1 MVLPVFFF
9 ASASSVPPEMLPTP
23 VAPTS
28 VASDMRILRM
38 RSAKSA
44 LEMRA
49 RRGTIRKRGG
59 FYPPICRMIP
69 MSYLFP
75 IPQVPALEDA
85 LDIAM
90 DYLERTGQAFPLS
103 QTERFCGQVIFEEWA
118 TGRRHRVWLA
128 NRAIGAVEQAR
139 KANWF
144 RILHEPVTVSGIRS

>member
-1 MVLPVFFF
+1 MPYVFPV
-9 ASASSVPPEMLPTP
+9 
-23 VAPTS
+23 
-28 VASDMRILRM
+28 
-38 RSAKSA
+38 
-44 LEMRA
+44 
-49 RRGTIRKRGG
+49 
-59 FYPPICRMIP
+59 
-69 MSYLFP
+69 
-75 IPQVPALEDA
+75 PQVSDLEDA

-90 DYLERTGQAFPLS
+90 DYLERTGQSFPLP